1 MAVLPNQVRLLT
13 YLDSG
18 APSLVYTAGG
28 MITLLDAVLVNGYGS
43 VTLTSLVV
51 ASNIA
56 TATVS
61 GGHNLSMYGSDDAAV
76 GPVIRIEGATPAGL
90 NGDWRLSSV
99 PDGTTFTFEVSGIPD
114 QTATGTITAKRT
126 PLGFTK
132 PYSGTNLAAYRQGGG
147 NQFYLRVDDTATYDA
162 KVRGYEAMT
171 AISVGTGEFPTT
183 TMRAAAYYLS
193 KRNTTGNSP
202 WFIVGNDR
210 LFYIG
215 IAAHNSYAFYEISVF
230 GDLTPLNGGDA
241 YATVLGASLSPYNS
255 YAFTSHPW
263 YRSST
268 TQYLCV
274 ARPISG
280 VGTAQETNIT
290 SCALSCG
297 NGFSGNYGS
306 ADYPNP
312 PDNSLILTG
321 PSYLYGYGSTGS
333 GVRAL
338 FPGAVWVNNY
348 VDRYEIAG
356 DSDLVFYKTPS
367 GVGYAAD
374 RYLVGFNILIGNTA
388 TPGFG
393 FVDLLTDW
401 HI

>member
-1 MAVLPNQVRLLT
+1 MSALPNQVRLLT

-18 APSLVYTAGG
+18 APNLVYAAGG

-61 GGHNLSMYGSDDAAV
+61 GGHNLSMYGSGDAAV

-114 QTATGTITAKRT
+114 QTATGTITAKRA

-171 AISVGTGEFPTT
+171 GISTGAGEFPTT
-183 TMRAAAYYLS
+183 AMRSNGYYIT
-193 KRNTTGNSP
+193 KRATTGNSP
-202 WFIVGNDR
+202 WFIIGTDR

-215 IAAHNSYAFYEISVF
+215 IAAHSSYGFYEISVF
-230 GDLTPLNGGDA
+230 GDVPPLSAGDG
-241 YATVLGASLSPYNS
+241 YATFLGASTNTYSS
-255 YAFTSHPW
+255 YGYSNHPW
-263 YRSST
+263 YRYSA

-274 ARPISG
+274 ARPLSG
-280 VGTAQETNIT
+280 VGTAQEINTT
-290 SCALSCG
+290 SFSLSCAGS
-297 NGFSGNYGS
+297 FSGSTGS

-312 PDNSLILTG
+312 TDNSLILSGPTYAYVYGTTG
-321 PSYLYGYGSTGS
+321 YL
-333 GVRAL
+333 RAE

-348 VDRYEIAG
+348 VERYEMG
-356 DSDLVFYKTPS
+356 DDSTFVFYKTPS

-374 RYLVGFNILIGNTA
+374 KYLMGFHILTSNSA